1 MDPLKKELEDQHQ
14 KTLKSLHLKYLLIEF
29 SALLPLIAFLLY
41 VKLEEA
47 DMRMSI
53 ALCLYILFT
62 LPIGILNIMK
72 IRKLKKE
79 HKQQM
84 AELDIED

>member
-14 KTLKSLHLKYLLIEF
+14 KTLKSLYLKYLLIEF
-29 SALLPLIAFLLY
+29 LALLPLIAFQLY

-47 DMRMSI
+47 DIRMSI
-53 ALCLYILFT
+53 ALCIYILFT
-62 LPIGILNIMK
+62 LPIGIPHLIK

-79 HKQQM
+79 HKQQI